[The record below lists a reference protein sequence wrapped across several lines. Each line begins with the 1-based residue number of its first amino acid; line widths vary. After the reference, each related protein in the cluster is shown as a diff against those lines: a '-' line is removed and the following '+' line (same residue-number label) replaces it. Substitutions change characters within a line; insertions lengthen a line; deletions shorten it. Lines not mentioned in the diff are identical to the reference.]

1 MLNLDDFKK
10 AHKSISPYIN
20 YTPLIH
26 SLALSK
32 NLEVYL
38 KLECLQVTGSFKLRG
53 ATNKLLSLTN
63 EQKNKG
69 VIAVSTGNHGKGVAH
84 AAKQIGIKSTIYMSS
99 MVPEHRKKAIESL
112 GAKVEIIGNNSD
124 EADLYAREFA
134 KKNNITLVHPFDDL
148 DVIAGQGT
156 VGLEML
162 EAMPDIE
169 SVIIP
174 TSGGGLI
181 GGIALAIKLQKPNV
195 KIIATS
201 MKRGPSMYESLK
213 AGKPVDVKEEE
224 TLADCLGGSIGL
236 ENQYTFG
243 ICKDVID
250 DFILIDEPKI
260 AEGIKFNFEKHKL
273 VTEGAAATSIMA
285 VKDQLSSHF
294 GKNTICL
301 LCGGNID
308 SELFGKIIS

>member
-10 AHKSISPYIN
+10 AHKSISPYVN

-26 SLALSK
+26 SLELSK

-38 KLECLQVTGSFKLRG
+38 KLECLQITGSFKLRG

-84 AAKQIGIKSTIYMSS
+84 AAKQIGIKSTIFMSS

-162 EAMPDIE
+162 EAMPDID

>member
-53 ATNKLLSLTN
+53 ATNKLLNLTN

-84 AAKQIGIKSTIYMSS
+84 AAKQIGIKSTIFMSS

-134 KKNNITLVHPFDDL
+134 KNNNITLVHPFDDL

-162 EAMPDIE
+162 EAMPDID

>member
-1 MLNLDDFKK
+1 MITL
-10 AHKSISPYIN
+10 HKIQEAQKRIAPFIN
-20 YTPLIH
+20 YTPLVF
-26 SLALSK
+26 SKYLSNNSK
-32 NLEVYL
+32 VKL
-38 KLECLQVTGSFKLRG
+38 KLESLQITGSFKLRG
-53 ATNKLLSLTN
+53 AINKLLLLSEN
-63 EQKNKG
+63 QKQKG
-69 VIAVSTGNHGKGVAH
+69 VIAVSTGNHGKGVAY
-84 AAKQIGIKSTIYMSS
+84 AANILGIKSTIFMSS
-99 MVPEHRKKAIESL
+99 MVPIFRKEAIEAL
-112 GAKVEIIGNNSD
+112 GAKVKIVGNNSD
-124 EADLYAREFA
+124 EADQYARELA
-134 KKNNITLVHPFDDL
+134 KKENITLIHPFDDEEII
-148 DVIAGQGT
+148 VGQGT

-162 EAMPDIE
+162 EAMPNID

-195 KIIATS
+195 KVIATS

-236 ENQYTFG
+236 ENKYTFG

-285 VKDQLSSHF
+285 VKDQLSSYF

>member
-1 MLNLDDFKK
+1 MLNLNDFKK
-10 AHKSISPYIN
+10 AHESISPYIN

-26 SLALSK
+26 SLELSQ
-32 NLEVYL
+32 NLDVYL

-53 ATNKLLSLTN
+53 ATNKLLNLTN

-84 AAKQIGIKSTIYMSS
+84 AAKQIGIKSTIFMSN

-162 EAMPDIE
+162 EVMPDID

-195 KIIATS
+195 KVIATS